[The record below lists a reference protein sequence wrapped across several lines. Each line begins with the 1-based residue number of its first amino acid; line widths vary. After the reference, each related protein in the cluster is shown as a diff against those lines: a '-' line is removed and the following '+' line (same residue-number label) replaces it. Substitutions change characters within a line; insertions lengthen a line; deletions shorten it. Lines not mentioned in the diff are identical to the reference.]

1 MIKSVSEYLELLR
14 KELAGSDAALIQDA
28 VSDAEEHL
36 RTALAQDYKANPNI
50 SEADAIPPIIDK
62 YGSPQEVATAYRQ
75 MEVRVPSGL
84 GRPASPVKET
94 PLPRAIGGEPDS
106 KEVEHQAPLLSRI
119 FGVFADPKAWG
130 SLLYMLL
137 ALVTGI
143 IYFTWVVTG
152 ISVSLGLMVLIVG
165 IPLLILFLLSVRVIG
180 FVEGRLVE
188 ALLGVRM
195 PRRPR
200 YTDRTIRW
208 WQRIKNLFSERITW
222 TALAYSILQL
232 PLGII
237 YCTLFVTLIA
247 TSLYCIAMPITVW
260 IFNMPSYLII
270 GDTEY
275 TAVAWS
281 IPFFLLAGVL
291 LMTATMH
298 LAKLVGRWHGALAKI
313 MLVSNKA

>member
-1 MIKSVSEYLELLR
+1 MIKSISEYLELLR

-36 RTALAQDYKANPNI
+36 RTALAQAFKVAPNI

-62 YGSPQEVATAYRQ
+62 YGSAQEVAAAYRQ
-75 MEVRVPSGL
+75 METRVPPGL
-84 GRPASPVKET
+84 GRPASPAKET
-94 PLPRAIGGEPDS
+94 PTARPTGEGPDS
-106 KEVEHQAPLLSRI
+106 KEVEHEASLLSRT

-165 IPLLILFLLSVRVIG
+165 IPLVILFLLSVRVIG

-195 PRRPR
+195 PRRPL
-200 YTDRTIRW
+200 YTDRTIGW
-208 WQRIKNLFSERITW
+208 WQKIKNLFSERITW
-222 TALAYSILQL
+222 TALAYSILHL
-232 PLGII
+232 PLGIL
-237 YCTLFVTLIA
+237 YFTLFVTLIA
-247 TSLYCIAMPITVW
+247 TSLYCVAMPITVW
-260 IFNMPSYLII
+260 VFNMPAYLII

-275 TAVAWS
+275 TAVAWA
-281 IPFFLLAGVL
+281 IPFF
-291 LMTATMH
+291 
-298 LAKLVGRWHGALAKI
+298 
-313 MLVSNKA
+313 